1 MFELPESTYSWI
13 FFFPAVS
20 TAVLHDLQ
28 VVESADKEHQM
39 QKSNCEVM
47 QGFSTAGSW
56 NP

>member
-28 VVESADKEHQM
+28 VVEPTVIEMWMWSDYKY
-39 QKSNCEVM
+39 
-47 QGFSTAGSW
+47 GGL
-56 NP
+56 